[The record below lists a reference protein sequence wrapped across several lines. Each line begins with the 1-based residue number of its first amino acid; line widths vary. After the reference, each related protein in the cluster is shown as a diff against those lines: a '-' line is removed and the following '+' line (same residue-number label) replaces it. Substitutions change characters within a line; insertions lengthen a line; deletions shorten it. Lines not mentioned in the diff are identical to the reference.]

1 MVMKTRKML
10 QTKVLIY
17 LSLIGSVLSACT
29 HSNGSNEGSSKVN
42 KPDIDLQAAVMSS
55 NVEAVK
61 QHIAAGTDIDEKEPF
76 FGSTPLITA
85 ATFNKPKVAKALIE
99 AGADLSLKNNSGSTA
114 LHSAAFFGRI
124 EIVQLLI
131 DANADKSSKNNFGA
145 TARESIMG
153 PFDQVKPTYEMMR
166 QQLEPMGFKLDLN
179 ELEKARPV
187 IAIMLQ

>member
-1 MVMKTRKML
+1 MIMKTQKL
-10 QTKVLIY
+10 KAYSYLLI
-17 LSLIGSVLSACT
+17 IGFALSACT
-29 HSNGSNEGSSKVN
+29 NSNEGSSKVN
-42 KPDIDLQAAVMSS
+42 KPDIDLQTAVMSS

-61 QHIAAGTDIDEKEPF
+61 QHIAAGTDINEKEPF

-99 AGADLSLKNNSGSTA
+99 AGADLSMKNSSGSTA

-131 DANADKSSKNNFGA
+131 DANANKLLKNDYGA

-166 QQLEPMGFKLDLN
+166 QQLEPMGFQLELD